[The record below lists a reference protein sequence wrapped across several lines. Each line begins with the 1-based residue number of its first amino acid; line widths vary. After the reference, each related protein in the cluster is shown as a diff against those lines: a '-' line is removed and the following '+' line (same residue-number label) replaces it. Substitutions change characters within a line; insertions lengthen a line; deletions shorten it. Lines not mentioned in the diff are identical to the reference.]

1 MSKMKFDTTRGG
13 YGLRYF
19 FNAGLD
25 KRTGICDEEGTE
37 FYDEDTE
44 EYIGQVSGVSPE
56 EIEEMTEEEF
66 QNLLEDNYIA

>member
-1 MSKMKFDTTRGG
+1 MSKITFDTTRGG

-37 FYDEDTE
+37 FYDEDTG
-44 EYIGQVSGVSPE
+44 EYIGQASGVSPD

-66 QNLLEDNYIA
+66 QDLLADNYIA